1 MKLLDE
7 AQVTGASQIE
17 GVDRMAKSIV
27 LKSATIIS
35 GRDNEVLENATL
47 VVRDNLIESVGKP
60 DAKSLHDGDHEVVD
74 LAGMTLLPGLID
86 THIHLVGNGE
96 VSVFVNLFESSMKR
110 CVKGVRYLRD
120 LLEMGVTTVRSGG
133 DGNGYFEMALRDSIR
148 EGFIDGPLLL
158 ATGYHLTATGGHAYF
173 LPPWTD
179 ETNCVGLR
187 CDGADSFRKAARTQ
201 LAYGADSVKITSG
214 RGLEEADDPRI
225 GELTV
230 EEIRSAVEEAHR
242 RGKLAIAHAMGP
254 GSIKNALD
262 AGVDSI
268 VHGFWLDEQCAEI
281 MVAKGIFWEP
291 TIRYPWR
298 IAEDGGKSG
307 TPGFYVKNCGMAAE
321 ALQKNLLRWVKA
333 GVQITLGSDAGG
345 VPIFLHGENAE
356 ELQYMVR
363 LGISPLDAIIAS
375 TRRSAECLRLGHRL
389 GTLEQG
395 KEADVMIVNGNPLK
409 DISILAE
416 KGRIAGVLKGGKKV
430 NWRLPQRGKV

>member
-1 MKLLDE
+1 MGKRLVLN
-7 AQVTGASQIE
+7 GA
-17 GVDRMAKSIV
+17 R
-27 LKSATIIS
+27 LIS
-35 GRDNEVLENATL
+35 GRDNEIIENARL
-47 VVRDNLIESVGKP
+47 VVKDGMIESVSGAG
-60 DAKSLHDGDHEVVD
+60 AKDPPDGDREVVD
-74 LAGMTLLPGLID
+74 LAGMTVLPGLID

-110 CVKGVRYLRD
+110 CVKAVRYLRD
-120 LLEMGVTTVRSGG
+120 LLEAGITTVRSGG
-133 DGNGYFEMALRDSIR
+133 DGNDFFEMALRDSIR
-148 EGFIDGPLLL
+148 EGFIDGPLLR

-179 ETNCVGLR
+179 ETNCVGMR
-187 CDGADSFRKAARTQ
+187 CDGEDSFRRAARMQ

-225 GELTV
+225 PELTTL
-230 EEIRSAVEEAHR
+230 EIRAAVEEAHR

-254 GSIKNALD
+254 AAIKNALD

-281 MVAKGIFWEP
+281 MAAKGIFWEP

-307 TPGFYVKNCGMAAE
+307 TPGFYVKNCAMAAE

-333 GVQITLGSDAGG
+333 GVKITLGSDAGG

-356 ELQYMVR
+356 ELEYMGR
-363 LGISPLDAIIAS
+363 LGMAPLEAIIAS
-375 TRRSAECLRLGHRL
+375 TRHSAECLRLDDRL
-389 GTLEQG
+389 GTLEPG
-395 KEADVMIVNGNPLK
+395 KEADVLIVEGNPLS
-409 DISILAE
+409 DVRILANKE
-416 KGRIAGVLKGGKKV
+416 RICGVLKGGKKAV
-430 NWRLPQRGKV
+430 WKLPHHA